1 MGQNK
6 IWMCFLMLCQLNIT
20 GQALTSIC
28 SRQLKRLTN
37 NPNYTPVMRFNN
49 EILIYLD
56 SDSRMNNRKQL
67 ETPAL
72 KSLDNFRVQD
82 DGKAD

>member
-1 MGQNK
+1 
-6 IWMCFLMLCQLNIT
+6 
-20 GQALTSIC
+20 
-28 SRQLKRLTN
+28 
-37 NPNYTPVMRFNN
+37 MRFNN